1 MNRLIAIFKER
12 NPDFNGAVSLIGHS
26 LGSLI
31 CFDIL
36 SNQYSTEKKE
46 ESSLSAIKRE
56 ESLNTIDLTETVAEM
71 LARLDLS
78 EFQGTFE
85 REKITDQALR
95 LLTESDL
102 VEMGLPIGPRRV
114 LLNEIKAVNF
124 KKVSIRIGHAW
135 STIVCGYFEDMIWA
149 LRLSKLI

>member
-1 MNRLIAIFKER
+1 
-12 NPDFNGAVSLIGHS
+12 
-26 LGSLI
+26 
-31 CFDIL
+31 
-36 SNQYSTEKKE
+36 
-46 ESSLSAIKRE
+46 
-56 ESLNTIDLTETVAEM
+56 
-71 LARLDLS
+71 LS

-124 KKVSIRIGHAW
+124 KKVSIRIGHTW

-149 LRLSKLI
+149 LRPSSFKSVKAFIEGYLSEILVYTNCV